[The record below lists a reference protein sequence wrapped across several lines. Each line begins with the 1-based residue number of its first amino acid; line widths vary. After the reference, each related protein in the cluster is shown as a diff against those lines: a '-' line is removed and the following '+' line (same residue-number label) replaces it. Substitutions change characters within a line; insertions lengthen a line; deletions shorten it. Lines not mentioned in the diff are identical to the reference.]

1 MSEYI
6 IALLIV
12 VVLGWFM
19 LRIIIP
25 LTDKNLSVTSL
36 IVFYIMRKFG
46 FPVFYIFL
54 ISIAYMQYKSDVQ
67 FNSFKDF
74 LMHSVLVF
82 PFVLVVTYGLSGLVL
97 HWMLNDILIKAFS
110 NGKTIDGIDKIG
122 KMQKSIQR
130 WAFLHRLLF
139 GARGLNIQDVFAA
152 IGIDSCFL
160 ENLTDGQNQW
170 ENETGSENLSDQKK
184 D

>member
-6 IALLIV
+6 IALLII
-12 VVLGWFM
+12 VVLGWFL
-19 LRIIIP
+19 LRIIAPSI
-25 LTDKNLSVTSL
+25 DKNLTIRSL
-36 IVFYIMRKFG
+36 ISFFVMRKCAL
-46 FPVFYIFL
+46 PVFYIFL
-54 ISIAYMQYKSDVQ
+54 ISIAYMQYKSGIQ

-74 LMHSVLVF
+74 LITSLLVF
-82 PFVLVVTYGLSGLVL
+82 PLLIALAYGLSGLVF

-139 GARGLNIQDVFAA
+139 RARGLNIQDVFAA
-152 IGIDSCFL
+152 IGIDSCL
-160 ENLTDGQNQW
+160 PK
-170 ENETGSENLSDQKK
+170 NLSDGQGKT
-184 D
+184 